1 MNNLKEKNLDLYKI
15 LGLNKDANQNQ
26 IKNAYRKLALKYHP
40 DKNINN
46 PNKMEFNDKFYQIKY
61 AYDILSDEESKKE
74 YDGNKKIKIT
84 FDDWIKINIKDKNY
98 LNLYEI
104 IKNKILNKENI
115 INSIINYDFYLPSKI
130 TNIKNITNILD
141 IDITVRFTFEELY
154 TNSNKLIEHGRI
166 SREPFI
172 EFIFPIDRKQIYE
185 GEGEKVIIDGI
196 VMTGNLIVCIE
207 ISNTE
212 YRGYNFNIVNNDIYI
227 KIDKKDIINEKILI
241 KLPNEDDEKIYR
253 FDLTELECEPKA
265 FDLQYKTL
273 RDDKS
278 SPFELK
284 IQNKQTLFAERS
296 EMTKSFE
303 PIDIGCIYKI
313 EDMGL
318 CYYVT
323 ELDQID
329 IKDLDIRRG
338 DLYLIKLV

>member
-46 PNKMEFNDKFYQIKY
+46 PNKIELNDKFYQIKY

-84 FDDWIKINIKDKNY
+84 FDDWIKVNIKDKNY

-104 IKNKILNKENI
+104 IKNKILNKENLFNNI
-115 INSIINYDFYLPSKI
+115 INNDFNLPSQI
-130 TNIKNITNILD
+130 ANILD
-141 IDITVRFTFEELY
+141 IEITVKFTFKELY
-154 TNSNKLIEHGRI
+154 TNSNKLIEHNRI

-185 GEGEKVIIDGI
+185 GEGEQVIIDGI
-196 VMTGNLIVCIE
+196 IMTGNLIVNIE

-212 YRGYNFNIVNNDIYI
+212 YSGYNFNIVNNDIYI
-227 KIDKKDIINEKILI
+227 KIDKKDIIKEKILI
-241 KLPNEDDEKIYR
+241 KLPDENDIDNDNDNDKIYR
-253 FDLTELECEPKA
+253 FDLTKLECE
-265 FDLQYKTL
+265 Q
-273 RDDKS
+273 
-278 SPFELK
+278 
-284 IQNKQTLFAERS
+284 
-296 EMTKSFE
+296 
-303 PIDIGCIYKI
+303 IDIGCVYKI

-323 ELDQID
+323 ELDIID
-329 IKDLDIRRG
+329 INDLEIRRG
-338 DLYLIKLV
+338 NLYLIKLV

>member
-46 PNKMEFNDKFYQIKY
+46 PNKIELNDKFYQIKY

-84 FDDWIKINIKDKNY
+84 FDDWIKVNIKDKNY

-104 IKNKILNKENI
+104 IKNKILNKENLFNNI
-115 INSIINYDFYLPSKI
+115 INNDFNLPSQ
-130 TNIKNITNILD
+130 ITNILD
-141 IDITVRFTFEELY
+141 IEITVKFTFKELY
-154 TNSNKLIEHGRI
+154 TNSNKLIEHNRI

-172 EFIFPIDRKQIYE
+172 EFIFPIDCKQIYE
-185 GEGEKVIIDGI
+185 GEGEQVIIDGI
-196 VMTGNLIVCIE
+196 IMTGNLIVNIE

-212 YRGYNFNIVNNDIYI
+212 YSGYNFNIVNNDIYI
-227 KIDKKDIINEKILI
+227 KIDKKDIIKEKILI
-241 KLPNEDDEKIYR
+241 KLPDENENDNDKIYR
-253 FDLTELECEPKA
+253 FDLTKLECE
-265 FDLQYKTL
+265 Q
-273 RDDKS
+273 
-278 SPFELK
+278 
-284 IQNKQTLFAERS
+284 
-296 EMTKSFE
+296 
-303 PIDIGCIYKI
+303 IDIGCVYKI

-323 ELDQID
+323 ELDIID
-329 IKDLDIRRG
+329 INDLEIRRG
-338 DLYLIKLV
+338 NLYLIKLV

>member
-46 PNKMEFNDKFYQIKY
+46 PNKIELNDKFYQIKY

-84 FDDWIKINIKDKNY
+84 FDNWIKVNIKDKNY

-104 IKNKILNKENI
+104 IKNKILNKENLFNNI
-115 INSIINYDFYLPSKI
+115 ISNDFNLPSQI
-130 TNIKNITNILD
+130 ANILD
-141 IDITVRFTFEELY
+141 IEITVKFTFKELY
-154 TNSNKLIEHGRI
+154 TNSNKLIEHNRI

-185 GEGEKVIIDGI
+185 GEGEQVIIDGRI
-196 VMTGNLIVCIE
+196 MTGNLIVNIE

-212 YRGYNFNIVNNDIYI
+212 YSGYNFNIVNNDIYI
-227 KIDKKDIINEKILI
+227 KIDKKDIIKEKILI
-241 KLPNEDDEKIYR
+241 KLPDENENDNDKIYR
-253 FDLTELECEPKA
+253 FDLTKLECE
-265 FDLQYKTL
+265 Q
-273 RDDKS
+273 
-278 SPFELK
+278 
-284 IQNKQTLFAERS
+284 
-296 EMTKSFE
+296 
-303 PIDIGCIYKI
+303 IDIGCVYKI

-323 ELDQID
+323 ELDIID
-329 IKDLDIRRG
+329 INDLEIRRG
-338 DLYLIKLV
+338 NLYLIKLV